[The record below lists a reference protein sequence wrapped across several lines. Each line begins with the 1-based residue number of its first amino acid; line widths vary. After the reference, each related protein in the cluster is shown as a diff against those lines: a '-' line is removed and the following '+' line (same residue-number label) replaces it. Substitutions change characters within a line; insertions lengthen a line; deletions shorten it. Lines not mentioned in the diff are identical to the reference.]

1 MTQQTSQRALHAA
14 QILWPAFLAAAVM
27 EMVVFSWVD
36 PTTLRWGNWQPDS
49 QTAYSLSFLTFW
61 AVITVASLVSHWM
74 MKSQRDQSDLTPQAE
89 ARQPRATQRRGTPR
103 SRHPQQHQHHHA

>member
-1 MTQQTSQRALHAA
+1 MTQQSSQRVLHAA

-36 PTTLRWGNWQPDS
+36 PTTLRWGSWQPDS

-61 AVITVASLVSHWM
+61 VVITVASLISHWM
-74 MKSQRDQSDLTPQAE
+74 MKPVAGQHETPRQAVGRHE
-89 ARQPRATQRRGTPR
+89 RNLQRRAALK
-103 SRHPQQHQHHHA
+103 SRQHQHHHA

>member
-1 MTQQTSQRALHAA
+1 MTQQASQRALHAA

-36 PTTLRWGNWQPDS
+36 PSTLRWGNWQPDS

-61 AVITVASLVSHWM
+61 VLITVASLISHWM
-74 MKSQRDQSDLTPQAE
+74 MKPVSGQPDMPGQAAGRHE
-89 ARQPRATQRRGTPR
+89 RSLQRRAALK
-103 SRHPQQHQHHHA
+103 SRHHQHHHA

>member
-61 AVITVASLVSHWM
+61 VVIAVASLVSHWM
-74 MKSQRDQSDLTPQAE
+74 MKSQRTEAEFRPQADVRE
-89 ARQPRATQRRGTPR
+89 ARGAQKRGSQRA
-103 SRHPQQHQHHHA
+103 RHAHQHHHA